1 LNDLLLSALNL
12 LATLVWAGFALGMLR
27 FRFGLPRL
35 PEVSTE
41 LLEASGWPRLSVV
54 IAARDEGPHLAASVN
69 SLLAQDYPDLEVV
82 VVNDRSTDGTRELLD
97 RLAQEDAR
105 VAPVHVETLPA
116 GWLGKNHANHQGAR
130 RATGEWL
137 LFTDG
142 DVLFGPSSL
151 SRTVA
156 FAKGRRLGHFVAFP
170 HLIAPGLLER
180 AFVSG
185 FGVAFNLKTR
195 VWCLSRPGTSSFVG
209 VGAFNLVHR
218 DAYERIGGH
227 TRLAMEV
234 VDDVKLGMILRRS
247 GVPQGALDSGGLVR
261 VRWQHGLLAS
271 LGGLVKNAF
280 AAVEWRW
287 SAVVAVAVLLA
298 SVAVVPAASLLLI
311 ANPILKLTA
320 ILPVSIAVVTH
331 GLVARDIA
339 GGRVV
344 EGVLFP
350 VAASALI
357 GVLIW
362 SAVAATL
369 RGGIVWRGTRYGLA
383 ELRAG
388 CVREGDWPA
397 HGAVGW
403 ESGPA
408 DTVSPSQAD
417 QEPGP
422 HL

>member
-1 LNDLLLSALNL
+1 LSDLLLSGLNL
-12 LATLVWAGFALGMLR
+12 LATLVWVGVGLGLLR
-27 FRFGLPRL
+27 FRVGLPRL
-35 PEVSTE
+35 PEVTANPPE
-41 LLEASGWPRLSVV
+41 GGWPRLSVV
-54 IAARDEGPHLAASVN
+54 IAARDEGPQLAASVG
-69 SLLAQDYPDLEVV
+69 SLLDQDYPDLEIV
-82 VVNDRSTDGTRELLD
+82 VVNDRSTDGSRELLES
-97 RLAQEDAR
+97 LAREDLR
-105 VAPVHVETLPA
+105 VVPVHVEELPS
-116 GWLGKNHANHQGAR
+116 GWLGKNHANHQGAG

-142 DVLFGPSSL
+142 DVLFAPSAL
-151 SRTVA
+151 RRAVA
-156 FAKGRRLGHFVAFP
+156 FATERRLGHFVAFP

-185 FGVAFNLKTR
+185 FAVAFNLKTR
-195 VWCLSRPGTSSFVG
+195 LWRLSRPATSSFVG
-209 VGAFNLVHR
+209 VGAFNLVRR

-247 GVPQGALDSGGLVR
+247 GVPQGGLDSGGLVR

-287 SAVVAVAVLLA
+287 SAVLAVAVLLGA
-298 SVAVVPAASLLLI
+298 AAVVPAASLVLI
-311 ANPILKLTA
+311 APPSLKLTA
-320 ILPVSIAVVTH
+320 VLPVAMAVVTH

-362 SAVAATL
+362 SAVAATF
-369 RGGIVWRGTRYGLA
+369 RDGIVWRGTRYGLA

-388 CVREGDWPA
+388 CVREGDWPT
-397 HGAVGW
+397 HRAVGW
-403 ESGPA
+403 ASGPA
-408 DTVSPSQAD
+408 DTVSPAQAD
-417 QEPGP
+417 ARPGP
-422 HL
+422 DR